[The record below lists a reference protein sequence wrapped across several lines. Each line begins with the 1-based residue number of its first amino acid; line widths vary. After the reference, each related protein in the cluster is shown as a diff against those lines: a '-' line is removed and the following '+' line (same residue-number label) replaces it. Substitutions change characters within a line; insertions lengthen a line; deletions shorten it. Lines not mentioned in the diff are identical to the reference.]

1 MPRLIHHS
9 PHDASSFE
17 HPKAE
22 WITRTWVRVV
32 TISALSFGAILLPR
46 FRSNFSRRQFV
57 KHLGMTGIMTSVAP
71 AFAAVRR
78 LRSGEGISAGL
89 PANPIVRGVFELLPL
104 GSIRPKG
111 WLKSQLQLQANG
123 LSGHLDET
131 WPAVGPTSGWLGGA
145 GESWE
150 RGPYFLDGL
159 IPLAYSLDDV
169 RLKAKAQKFIDWAI
183 NSQTAT
189 GMFGPVSNNDWWPRM
204 VMLKALTQYQE
215 ATADPRVIPMMKRYF
230 AYQLATLPT
239 RPLTS
244 WGKFRWQDQVLTVL
258 WLYDRTG
265 DPELLTLMNLLR
277 TQGHDWVAQYDH
289 FQYKER
295 MSVEQIELMS
305 KLPGLQDARMATH
318 GVNNAEA
325 VKTGAIWSRFSGSS
339 SDRQAVLKMISEL
352 DRYHGLPNGMF
363 SCDEHLAGRNPSQ
376 GSELC
381 SVVEYM
387 FSVEQSLAILGDASL
402 GDRLEKLAFN
412 ALPGAMTD
420 DMWAHQYDQQPNQ
433 VECSMHREPWTTN
446 GPESNLYGL
455 EPHFG
460 CCTANFSQGWPK
472 FAASLF
478 MKSAQGGLV
487 AAAYS
492 PCEAHISLQGTI
504 VHVVEETEYP
514 FRGTIKMTVNPS
526 RPLRFPFFLR
536 VPSWADGAEILVN
549 GRRES
554 VSKAGTFARVER
566 EWKQGDIVEISFPMQ
581 PRVVSGFNG
590 SVSVERGP
598 LVFAYNIAEDW
609 LKLRDRGMTADWQV
623 YPKSRWNYALAVNPA
638 ERSQKIAASEHALP
652 DRPFALE
659 GTPTQLQVTARL
671 LPSWIAS
678 EGVAGTLP
686 ESPVES
692 TERDEAITLVPYAAA
707 KLRIT
712 SFPWLKG

>member
-1 MPRLIHHS
+1 MT
-9 PHDASSFE
+9 SSFSGS
-17 HPKAE
+17 
-22 WITRTWVRVV
+22 T
-32 TISALSFGAILLPR
+32 
-46 FRSNFSRRQFV
+46 
-57 KHLGMTGIMTSVAP
+57 
-71 AFAAVRR
+71 FAAELGGYERAPSSREPLKKLKPLVQ
-78 LRSGEGISAGL
+78 
-89 PANPIVRGVFELLPL
+89 NVFYSLPL
-104 GSIRPKG
+104 GTVLPKG
-111 WLKSQLQLQANG
+111 WLQAQLQLQADG

-131 WPAVGPTSGWLGGA
+131 WASVGPNSGWLGGT

-159 IPLAYSLDDV
+159 VPLAYLLNNTA
-169 RLKAKAQKFIDWAI
+169 LKDKAQKYIDWTL
-183 NSQTAT
+183 NSQDAS
-189 GMFGPVSNNDWWPRM
+189 GRFGPGSNNDWWPRF
-204 VMLKALTQYQE
+204 VMLKALAQYEE
-215 ATADPRVIPMMKRYF
+215 ATGDPRVVPFMHRYF
-230 AYQLATLPT
+230 LYQLSELPH
-239 RPLTS
+239 RPLKD
-244 WGKFRWQDQVLTVL
+244 WGKFRWQDQAITVL
-258 WLYDRTG
+258 WLYDRTA
-265 DPELLTLMNLLR
+265 DPALLELLNLLR
-277 TQGHDWVAQYDH
+277 VQGHDWMAQYDH

-295 MSVEQIELMS
+295 MSADRIALLS
-305 KLPGLQDARMATH
+305 KLPGFQDTKMATH
-318 GVNNAEA
+318 GVNNAQA
-325 VKTGAIWSRFSGSS
+325 VKTGALWSRVSGSS

-352 DRYHGLPNGMF
+352 DQYHGLPNGMF

-387 FSVEQSLAILGDASL
+387 FSLEQSLAVLGDASL

-433 VECSMHREPWTTN
+433 VECSLHKEPWTTN

-472 FAASLF
+472 FVASLF
-478 MKSAQGGLV
+478 MKSAEGGLV

-492 PCEAHISLQGTI
+492 PCEANIDLQGAV
-504 VHVVEETEYP
+504 VHIVEETEYP
-514 FRGTIKMTVNPS
+514 FRGTIRITVNPS
-526 RPLRFPFFLR
+526 RTLRFPFLLR
-536 VPSWADGAEILVN
+536 IPHWADDTEILIN
-549 GRRES
+549 GQRQS
-554 VSKAGTFARVER
+554 VGGTGAFARVER
-566 EWKQGDIVEISFPMQ
+566 GWKQGDVVEINFPMQ
-581 PRVVSGFNG
+581 PRVIPGFNG

-598 LVFAYNIAEDW
+598 LVFAYNIGEDW

-623 YPKSRWNYALAVNPA
+623 YPASRWNYALAVTSLAKP
-638 ERSQKIAASEHALP
+638 QKIAVSERALT

-659 GTPTQLQVTARL
+659 GTPTQLQVSARL

-692 TERDEAITLVPYAAA
+692 SEHDETITLVPYAAA

-712 SFPWLKG
+712 SFPRLRDPVEEVTNGGLWVSGGKS

>member
-1 MPRLIHHS
+1 M
-9 PHDASSFE
+9 
-17 HPKAE
+17 
-22 WITRTWVRVV
+22 
-32 TISALSFGAILLPR
+32 LSR
-46 FRSNFSRRQFV
+46 FRSNFSRRQFIQ
-57 KHLGMTGIMTSVAP
+57 HLGMVGIITSAPPALASMRVAQSGGG
-71 AFAAVRR
+71 AA
-78 LRSGEGISAGL
+78 AGP
-89 PANPIVRGVFELLPL
+89 PANPVQPGVFELLPL
-104 GSIRPKG
+104 GSIRPRG
-111 WLKSQLQLQANG
+111 WLKAQLQLQANS

-131 WPAVGPTSGWLGGA
+131 WPDVGPTSGWLGGT

-159 IPLAYSLDDV
+159 IPLAYSLDDA
-169 RLKAKAQKFIDWAI
+169 RLKAKAQKFIEWTI
-183 NSQTAT
+183 NSQTPT
-189 GMFGPVSNNDWWPRM
+189 GMFGPASNNDWWPRM

-230 AYQLATLPT
+230 SYQLAALST

-244 WGKFRWQDQVLTVL
+244 WGKFRWQEQVLTIL
-258 WLYDRTG
+258 WLYDRTS
-265 DPELLTLMNLLR
+265 DPELLKLMNLLR

-295 MSVEQIELMS
+295 MSAAQIALSS
-305 KLPGLQDARMATH
+305 KLPGLQDTRMATH

-325 VKTGAIWSRFSGSS
+325 VKTGAIWSRLSGSS

-387 FSVEQSLAILGDASL
+387 FSLEQSLAILGDASL

-433 VECSMHREPWTTN
+433 VECSLHREPWTTN

-478 MKSAQGGLV
+478 MKSAEGGLV
-487 AAAYS
+487 AAAYG
-492 PCEAHISLQGTI
+492 PCEAHIRLQETA

-514 FRGTIKMTVNPS
+514 FRGTIKITVSPS
-526 RPLRFPFFLR
+526 RPLRFPFLLR
-536 VPSWADGAEILVN
+536 VPFWAEGAEILVN

-554 VSKAGTFARVER
+554 VAGTSTFARVER
-566 EWKQGDIVEISFPMQ
+566 EWKQGDIVQLTFPMQ

-590 SVSVERGP
+590 SVSIERGP

-623 YPKSRWNYALAVNPA
+623 YPKSRWNYALEVNPS
-638 ERSQKIAASEHALP
+638 EQSHKIAVSEHPLT

-659 GTPTQLQVTARL
+659 GTPTQLHVTAQL
-671 LPSWIAS
+671 LPSWVAS
-678 EGVAGTLP
+678 EGVAGTLA

-692 TERDEAITLVPYAAA
+692 LENQETITLVPYAAA

-712 SFPWLKG
+712 SFPRLKDSSV